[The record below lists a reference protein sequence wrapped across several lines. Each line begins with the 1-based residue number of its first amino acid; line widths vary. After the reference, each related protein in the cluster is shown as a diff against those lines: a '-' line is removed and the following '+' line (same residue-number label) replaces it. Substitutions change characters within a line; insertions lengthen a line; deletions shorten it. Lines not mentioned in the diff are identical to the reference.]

1 MLRLAVALCLI
12 LAAPAAAKPG
22 DLDRTFGFGGR
33 IAFSIGHGYS
43 SAGGM
48 LLDRQGRVLLTGQAL
63 VGATPEE
70 WRDRVAAARLTSA
83 GRLDADLRDPG
94 RAPPVG
100 ALGLPLTHP
109 PPPGPP
115 PP

>member
-48 LLDRQGRVLLTGQAL
+48 LLDRQGRGLLTGQAL
-63 VGATPEE
+63 VGAPPGGGGA
-70 WRDRVAAARLTSA
+70 RVAAPRLRSPRPPDA
-83 GRLDADLRDPG
+83 GFGGPG
-94 RAPPVG
+94 R
-100 ALGLPLTHP
+100 P
-109 PPPGPP
+109 PPLGGPRGPP
-115 PP
+115 PPTPQPGA

>member
-48 LLDRQGRVLLTGQAL
+48 LLDRQGRGLLTGPAL
-63 VGATPEE
+63 VGAAPGEG
-70 WRDRVAAARLTSA
+70 RGRVAAPRPASPRPPRA
-83 GRLDADLRDPG
+83 GLRGP
-94 RAPPVG
+94 R
-100 ALGLPLTHP
+100 P
-109 PPPGPP
+109 PPPVRGP
-115 PP
+115 